1 MIDSGCYPDLFVCD
15 VYVKT
20 SLLCLYAN
28 CGYLGHSHKVFDE
41 IPEKNVV
48 SWTAIISGY
57 IGVGQYRE
65 AIDMFRMLVEMGLR
79 PDGFTIVRVLFACT
93 QLGD

>member
-1 MIDSGCYPDLFVCD
+1 LFVCD

-28 CGYLGHSHKVFDE
+28 CGYLGHAHKVFEE

-57 IGVGQYRE
+57 IGVGQYKE

-79 PDGFTIVRVLFACT
+79 PDGFTIVKVLFA
-93 QLGD
+93 